1 MTAMRTFL
9 RKVPLTYAI
18 VVGLLILW
26 SWCAVLTSLH
36 EVREL
41 PTGPELL
48 LYMVSFPMSY
58 ALKFGF
64 NLAPPFI
71 SWQFTDT
78 FTLTVLSTSQAVM
91 FYLLAKL
98 APRTR
103 RIAST
108 STKYE

>member
-1 MTAMRTFL
+1 MGNFL
-9 RKVPLTYAI
+9 RKAALTYAI

-48 LYMVSFPMSY
+48 LYVVSFPMSY

-64 NLAPPFI
+64 NLVPPFI

-78 FTLTVLSTSQAVM
+78 FTLTVLSTSQVVM

-98 APRTR
+98 TPKTHRV
-103 RIAST
+103 ASP
-108 STKYE
+108 STKDE